1 MIKINLYDYRE
12 ELTRSKIQKQV
23 LMSASLVMAF
33 AFMILGSWLI
43 EKSRISRV
51 DMEVRDLQQQ
61 VSALQGEV
69 DLVRG
74 MQAKQKR
81 VGTILTGIENLRANQ
96 MSATQTLY
104 DVNLSVPEEI
114 WLTKITQ
121 MSREDLNQQ
130 KVPTILIQNVAT
142 KKANKKNNKKN
153 NKNNK
158 NAKTPNK
165 EFIQIEGHALED
177 NAVARFV
184 ERLEK
189 IPYFKMVFL
198 YKTEQTS
205 IGKTKVRKFSIYC
218 YMPSNH
224 NKTAA

>member
-1 MIKINLYDYRE
+1 
-12 ELTRSKIQKQV
+12 
-23 LMSASLVMAF
+23 
-33 AFMILGSWLI
+33 
-43 EKSRISRV
+43 
-51 DMEVRDLQQQ
+51 
-61 VSALQGEV
+61 
-69 DLVRG
+69 
-74 MQAKQKR
+74 
-81 VGTILTGIENLRANQ
+81 

-121 MSREDLNQQ
+121 MSREDLNKQ
-130 KVPTILIQNVAT
+130 KVPTILIENVAT
-142 KKANKKNNKKN
+142 KKANKKN

-218 YMPSNH
+218 YMPSNL

>member
-12 ELTRSKIQKQV
+12 ELKRLTIQKQV
-23 LMSASLVMAF
+23 LMSASLVMVF
-33 AFMILGSWLI
+33 AFMILGSWLV

-51 DMEVRDLQQQ
+51 DMEVKDLQQQ
-61 VSALQGEV
+61 VSALQSEV
-69 DLVRG
+69 NLVRG

-81 VGTILTGIENLRANQ
+81 VGTILTGIENLRAKQ
-96 MSATQTLY
+96 MPATQTLY
-104 DVNLSVPEEI
+104 DVNLSVPDEI

-121 MSREDLNQQ
+121 MSIDDL
-130 KVPTILIQNVAT
+130 KKGRVPTILIDNGAT
-142 KKANKKNNKKN
+142 KKVINKSKKPNAN
-153 NKNNK
+153 
-158 NAKTPNK
+158 TSNK

-177 NAVARFV
+177 DAVARFV

-189 IPYFKMVFL
+189 IHYFKTVFL

>member
-51 DMEVRDLQQQ
+51 DMEVKDLQQQ
-61 VSALQGEV
+61 VSALQSEV
-69 DLVRG
+69 NLVRG
-74 MQAKQKR
+74 MQAKHKR
-81 VGTILTGIENLRANQ
+81 VGTILTGIESLRANQ
-96 MSATQTLY
+96 MPATQTLY

-121 MSREDLNQQ
+121 MSREDLKKQR
-130 KVPTILIQNVAT
+130 VPTILIENVAT
-142 KKANKKNNKKN
+142 KKAN
-153 NKNNK
+153 NKNNT
-158 NAKTPNK
+158 NAKTSNK

-218 YMPSNH
+218 YMPSNP

>member
-12 ELTRSKIQKQV
+12 ELKRSTIQKQILV
-23 LMSASLVMAF
+23 SASLVMVF
-33 AFMILGSWLI
+33 IFMILGSWMI

-51 DMEVRDLQQQ
+51 DIEVRSLQQQ
-61 VSALQGEV
+61 VNSLQGEV
-69 DLVRG
+69 NLVRG

-81 VGTILTGIENLRANQ
+81 VETILTGIENLRARQ
-96 MSATQTLY
+96 MPTTQTLY

-121 MSREDLNQQ
+121 MSKEGLTRER
-130 KVPTILIQNVAT
+130 VPTIFIENSVTAS
-142 KKANKKNNKKN
+142 ANKKPKTGKAETANKD
-153 NKNNK
+153 
-158 NAKTPNK
+158 
-165 EFIQIEGHALED
+165 FIQIEGHALED
-177 NAVARFV
+177 GAVARFV

-189 IPYFKMVFL
+189 IPYFKLVFL
-198 YKTEQTS
+198 YKTEQTL